1 MSLEITGAAVSCVGF
16 GAISL
21 SQSTDGSGGDADALT
36 NGATEL
42 SDATPEVAISLM
54 GTGAV
59 GSSTGTS
66 STTSEGQPD
75 AVVEV
80 FFRNQMP
87 YTATEKRAEQIYG
100 ALHRNKNILMK
111 PVLIADS
118 QDALETIWQALG
130 NSRGESV
137 LEKLD
142 LYEKLLEKFTPL
154 TKRG

>member
-1 MSLEITGAAVSCVGF
+1 MSLELTGAAVSCIGF

-36 NGATEL
+36 NGSTEL

-59 GSSTGTS
+59 ASSTGTS

-87 YTATEKRAEQIYG
+87 YTTTEKRAEQIYG
-100 ALHRNKNILMK
+100 ALHKNILKK
-111 PVLIADS
+111 PVLVADS
-118 QDALETIWQALG
+118 QYALETIWQALG

-142 LYEKLLEKFTPL
+142 LYEKLLEKFC
-154 TKRG
+154 R